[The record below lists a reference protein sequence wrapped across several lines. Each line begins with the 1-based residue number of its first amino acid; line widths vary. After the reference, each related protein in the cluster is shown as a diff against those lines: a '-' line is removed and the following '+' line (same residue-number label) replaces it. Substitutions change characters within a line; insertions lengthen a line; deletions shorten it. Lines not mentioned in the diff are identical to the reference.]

1 MTIDTGDTK
10 IRSLAA
16 VARAL
21 GLSVELNA
29 MIEIAAEAALKALP
43 AASLSISRLEQGT
56 GAIRTLINVGKLG
69 PNERRWPDNEV
80 YRLEDF
86 GFLQGV
92 VGELRVWTMS
102 LDDPDPEPGEAALLQ
117 SLGKGSSMGGPLV
130 VDGKLWGE
138 LYATREIGDR
148 AFDDGD
154 LAYVEAMAAI
164 LSGAISRALH
174 FDMLEQMAFHDP
186 LTGLANRRA
195 LDRAA
200 SLAFDALAERSART
214 VSVVA
219 VDINLLKEVNDQF
232 GHAEGDRLL
241 TSVSQ
246 IMQQHFSPL
255 HGSLVAR
262 VGGDEFTV
270 LIPGHQLD
278 RVTAAARAV
287 CDDAAALPI
296 GTGLSCGIATMTIGV
311 DECPAEEIFRR
322 ADQAQYRAK
331 RLDIREPVLFG
342 APLRTRSGLGFEPS

>member
-1 MTIDTGDTK
+1 MPVPSGDTK

-29 MIEIAAEAALKALP
+29 MIEIAAEEALKALP

-86 GFLQGV
+86 FFLQGV

-102 LDDPDPEPGEAALLQ
+102 LDDPEPEPGEAALLA

-138 LYATREIGDR
+138 LYATREVGEHP
-148 AFDDGD
+148 FNDGD

-174 FDMLEQMAFHDP
+174 FDTLEQMAFHDP

-200 SLAFDALAERSART
+200 DMAFDTVAERAART

-219 VDINLLKEVNDQF
+219 VDINVLKEVNDQF

-241 TSVSQ
+241 TSVAQ
-246 IMQQHFSPL
+246 IMQQHFGPL

-270 LIPGHQLD
+270 LIPGHGVD
-278 RVTAAARAV
+278 RVCEAARAV
-287 CDDAAALPI
+287 CEEAAALPI
-296 GTGLSCGIATMTIGV
+296 GMGVSCGIATTTSGV
-311 DECPAEEIFRR
+311 GDCTADEVFRR

-331 RLDIREPVLFG
+331 RLDLREPVLFG
-342 APLRTRSGLGFEPS
+342 SPPPTRSVGI

>member
-1 MTIDTGDTK
+1 MTVDAADAADAR

-21 GLSVELNA
+21 GLSVQLNA
-29 MIEIAAEAALKALP
+29 MIEIAGEEALKALP

-56 GAIRTLINVGKLG
+56 GAIRTLINVGRLG
-69 PNERRWPDNEV
+69 PDERRWPDNEV

-86 GFLQGV
+86 FFLQGV
-92 VGELRVWTMS
+92 VGELRIWTMS
-102 LDDPDPEPGEAALLQ
+102 LDDDEPEPGEAALLR
-117 SLGKGSSMGGPLV
+117 SLGKGSSMGGPLI

-138 LYATREIGDR
+138 LYATREVGEPR
-148 AFDDGD
+148 FNDGD
-154 LAYVEAMAAI
+154 LAYVEALAAI
-164 LSGAISRALH
+164 LGGGISRALH
-174 FDMLEQMAFHDP
+174 VDTLEQMAFHDP

-200 SLAFDALAERSART
+200 AVAFDAVAEQAART

-241 TSVSQ
+241 TSVAQ
-246 IMQQHFSPL
+246 ILQRHFTPL

-270 LIPGHQLD
+270 LVPGHQID
-278 RVTAAARAV
+278 RVRAAAAAV
-287 CDDAAALPI
+287 CDDTAAMPI
-296 GTGLSCGIATMTIGV
+296 GTGISCGMATTTIGIDDV
-311 DECPAEEIFRR
+311 GAEEMFRR

-331 RLDIREPVLFG
+331 RLELRIPCLFG
-342 APLRTRSGLGFEPS
+342 SPPPNRAPIGL

>member
-1 MTIDTGDTK
+1 MTLDVGDAR

-21 GLSVELNA
+21 GLSVQLNA
-29 MIEIAAEAALKALP
+29 MIEIAAEEALKALP

-56 GAIRTLINVGKLG
+56 GAIRTLINVGTLG
-69 PNERRWPDNEV
+69 PDERRWPDNEV

-86 GFLQGV
+86 FFLQGV
-92 VGELRVWTMS
+92 VGELRIWTMS
-102 LDDPDPEPGEAALLQ
+102 LEDPHPEPGEAALLK
-117 SLGKGSSMGGPLV
+117 SLGKGSSMGGPLI

-138 LYATREIGDR
+138 LYATREVGAR
-148 AFDDGD
+148 RFNDGD
-154 LAYVEAMAAI
+154 IAYVEALAAI
-164 LSGAISRALH
+164 LSGGISRALH
-174 FDMLEQMAFHDP
+174 VDTLEQMAFHDP

-200 SLAFDALAERSART
+200 AMAFDGVAEQAART

-241 TSVSQ
+241 TSVAQ
-246 IMQQHFSPL
+246 IMQRHFGPL

-262 VGGDEFTV
+262 IGGDEFTV
-270 LIPGHQLD
+270 LVPGHHID
-278 RVTAAARAV
+278 RVRGAAAAV
-287 CDDAAALPI
+287 CDDTAALPI
-296 GTGLSCGIATMTIGV
+296 GTGVSCGIATTTIGV
-311 DECPAEEIFRR
+311 DDFSSDEIFRR

-331 RLDIREPVLFG
+331 RLELRIPCLFG
-342 APLRTRSGLGFEPS
+342 APPPNRSPLGL

>member
-1 MTIDTGDTK
+1 MTVDMSDAR

-16 VARAL
+16 LARAV
-21 GLSVELNA
+21 GLSARLNT
-29 MIEIAAEAALKALP
+29 MIEIAAEEALKALP

-69 PNERRWPDNEV
+69 PAERRWPDNEV

-86 GFLQGV
+86 CFLQGV
-92 VGELRVWTMS
+92 VGELRIWTMS
-102 LDDPDPEPGEAALLQ
+102 LDDPEPEPGEAALLR
-117 SLGKGSSMGGPLV
+117 SLGKGSSMGGPLI

-138 LYATREIGDR
+138 LYATREVGEPR
-148 AFDDGD
+148 FDDGD
-154 LAYVEAMAAI
+154 IAYVEALAAI
-164 LSGAISRALH
+164 LGGGISRALH
-174 FDMLEQMAFHDP
+174 VDTLEQMAFRDP

-200 SLAFDALAERSART
+200 AVAFDVVAEQAART

-241 TSVSQ
+241 TSVAQ
-246 IMQQHFSPL
+246 IMQRHFTPL

-270 LIPGHQLD
+270 LVPGHHLD
-278 RVTAAARAV
+278 RVQAAAAAV
-287 CDDAAALPI
+287 CDDTAALPI
-296 GTGLSCGIATMTIGV
+296 GTGVSCGIATTTIGV
-311 DECPAEEIFRR
+311 DGCGAEETFRR

-331 RLDIREPVLFG
+331 RLDLRIPCVFG
-342 APLRTRSGLGFEPS
+342 APPTRRAPLGI

>member
-1 MTIDTGDTK
+1 MSFEIGEAR

-21 GLSVELNA
+21 GLSVQLNA
-29 MIEIAAEAALKALP
+29 MIEIAAEEALKALP

-69 PNERRWPDNEV
+69 PDERRWPDNEV

-86 GFLQGV
+86 LLLQGV
-92 VGELRVWTMS
+92 VGELRFWTMS
-102 LDDPDPEPGEAALLQ
+102 LDDPEPEPGEAALLR
-117 SLGKGSSMGGPLV
+117 SLGKHSSIGGPLI

-138 LYATREIGDR
+138 LYATREPGDR
-148 AFDDGD
+148 RFDDGD
-154 LAYVEAMAAI
+154 LAYVEALAAI
-164 LSGAISRALH
+164 LSGGISRALH
-174 FDMLEQMAFHDP
+174 VDTLEQMAFVDP

-200 SLAFDALAERSART
+200 AVAFDAVAERAART

-219 VDINLLKEVNDQF
+219 FDINLLKEVNDQF

-241 TSVSQ
+241 TSVGQ
-246 IMQQHFSPL
+246 ALQRHFASL
-255 HGSLVAR
+255 HGALVAR

-270 LIPGHQLD
+270 LVPGHHVD
-278 RVTAAARAV
+278 RVRAAAEAV
-287 CDDAAALPI
+287 CDDATALPV
-296 GTGLSCGIATMTIGV
+296 GRGVSCGIASTTIGH
-311 DECPAEEIFRR
+311 DECTADEMFRR

-331 RLDIREPVLFG
+331 RLELHGPCLFG
-342 APLRTRSGLGFEPS
+342 APPSTRRSLRI

>member
-1 MTIDTGDTK
+1 MTVDVSEAR
-10 IRSLAA
+10 IRSLAS

-21 GLSVELNA
+21 GLSVQLNA
-29 MIEIAAEAALKALP
+29 MIEIAAEEALKALR

-69 PNERRWPDNEV
+69 PDERRWPDNEV

-86 GFLQGV
+86 FFLQGV
-92 VGELRVWTMS
+92 VGEMRLWTMS
-102 LDDPDPEPGEAALLQ
+102 LDDPDPEPGEAALLR
-117 SLGKGSSMGGPLV
+117 SLGKSSSLGGPLI

-138 LYATREIGDR
+138 LYATREAGDPK
-148 AFDDGD
+148 FGESD
-154 LAYVEAMAAI
+154 LAYVEALAAI
-164 LSGAISRALH
+164 LSGGISRALH
-174 FDMLEQMAFHDP
+174 VDTLEQMAFRDP

-200 SLAFDALAERSART
+200 SVAFDVVAERAART

-241 TSVSQ
+241 TSVAQ
-246 IMQQHFSPL
+246 ILQRHFGPL

-270 LIPGHQLD
+270 LVPGHKVD
-278 RVTAAARAV
+278 RVQAAAAGV
-287 CDDAAALPI
+287 CDDAGALPI
-296 GTGLSCGIATMTIGV
+296 GRGISCGIATTILGV
-311 DECPAEEIFRR
+311 EDCGAEEMFRR

-331 RLDIREPVLFG
+331 RLELRIPCLFG
-342 APLRTRSGLGFEPS
+342 APPPNRSPVGL